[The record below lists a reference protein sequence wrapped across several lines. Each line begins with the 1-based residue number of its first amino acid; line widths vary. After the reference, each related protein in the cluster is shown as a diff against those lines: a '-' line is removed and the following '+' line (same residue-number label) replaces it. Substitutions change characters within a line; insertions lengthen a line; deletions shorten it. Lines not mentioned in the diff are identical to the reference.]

1 MPRVHP
7 YISDWLEQVARVAL
21 ARRQEEELKERITEL
36 LEEALD
42 LAKAGKKRQA
52 AAILRKV
59 ERLQKR

>member
-1 MPRVHP
+1 VRVHP

-21 ARRQEEELKERITEL
+21 ARRREDEIKAL
-36 LEEALD
+36 LSEGLD

-59 ERLQKR
+59 ERLQKQ